1 VQHTNTPHD
10 VPSVCLGQ
18 SCSNRSKTSNGIGR
32 RRGDRQPSTVIFKH
46 TPIDKKNKT
55 PRHTLGGV
63 ILEHFQGPSHSI
75 ILRYFP
81 SSCMYFCNIQH
92 KKQTANIQTHSR
104 YQCVAVFG
112 SVLQCFSMD
121 CQYQNAHPIYKFE
134 VCLTGSECKCES
146 PRIPASPI
154 RVCSRREKGPVVVG
168 TKCKTDLA
176 GTDVTGHVCAEDQT
190 RLCTH
195 AHNMH
200 ATKSLHL
207 NTRLSRYLQSLA
219 LRIHSSSRTSR
230 SSRHFVLLAPS
241 ES

>member
-1 VQHTNTPHD
+1 
-10 VPSVCLGQ
+10 
-18 SCSNRSKTSNGIGR
+18 
-32 RRGDRQPSTVIFKH
+32 
-46 TPIDKKNKT
+46 
-55 PRHTLGGV
+55 
-63 ILEHFQGPSHSI
+63 
-75 ILRYFP
+75 
-81 SSCMYFCNIQH
+81 MYFCNNQH
-92 KKQTANIQTHSR
+92 KNQKANIQTHSR
-104 YQCVAVFG
+104 HQCVAVFD

-121 CQYQNAHPIYKFE
+121 CQYQNTHPIYQKYQPAHRCRQVASTRDACTLAFAYQHSYMDMLAKKKSIEPRTNQIESCMICKEPTCHTFDKFE
-134 VCLTGSECKCES
+134 VCSTSSECKCES

-154 RVCSRREKGPVVVG
+154 RVGSRRKKGPFVVG

-176 GTDVTGHVCAEDQT
+176 GTDVTGHVWAEDQT

-207 NTRLSRYLQSLA
+207 NTRLIRYMQSLA
-219 LRIHSSSRTSR
+219 LRMHSSSRTSR